1 MNNLFDLN
9 YARALDRADS
19 LAPLR
24 GRFYTVPG
32 RIYMDGNSLGLCSVD
47 AEKAVQRAM
56 DDWKTHGIGI
66 WTGAETDYFLYH
78 DRIGEKLAR
87 LIGARP
93 EEVTVCASTTL
104 NVHQCVA
111 TFWKPTKDRYKIL
124 VDELNFPTDRYAV
137 VSQIRLRGLDP
148 ADALVTVPSRDGK
161 TVSEDD
167 IIAAMTPD
175 VALILLPSVLYRSA
189 QLLDMERL
197 SREAHAR
204 GIVIGFDLCHS
215 IGAVDH
221 DFANIDCDFAVWCN
235 YKYLSGGPGATAGLY
250 VNHRHFDRE
259 PGLSGWW
266 GNRKDTQFELRPDF
280 EHDLRAGGWQT
291 GTGPILSMAGVDG
304 ALEIYSG
311 VEMKAIRE
319 KSLALT
325 RYLMELIDAELAR
338 YGFTVGNPREDARR
352 GGHVCLEH
360 DDAVRINEA
369 LKAADVVPDFRYPN
383 VIRLAPVAQYTRF
396 EDVYELIRRLVEIM
410 ETKAYL
416 NYSDKIGPVA

>member
-1 MNNLFDLN
+1 MENHFTLD
-9 YARALDRADS
+9 YARTLDRADS

-24 GRFYTVPG
+24 DRFYTVPG

-204 GIVIGFDLCHS
+204 GIMIGFDLCHS

-250 VNHRHFDRE
+250 VNRRHFDKE
-259 PGLSGWW
+259 PGLSGW
-266 GNRKDTQFELRPDF
+266 
-280 EHDLRAGGWQT
+280 
-291 GTGPILSMAGVDG
+291 
-304 ALEIYSG
+304 
-311 VEMKAIRE
+311 
-319 KSLALT
+319 
-325 RYLMELIDAELAR
+325 
-338 YGFTVGNPREDARR
+338 
-352 GGHVCLEH
+352 
-360 DDAVRINEA
+360 
-369 LKAADVVPDFRYPN
+369 
-383 VIRLAPVAQYTRF
+383 
-396 EDVYELIRRLVEIM
+396 
-410 ETKAYL
+410 
-416 NYSDKIGPVA
+416 